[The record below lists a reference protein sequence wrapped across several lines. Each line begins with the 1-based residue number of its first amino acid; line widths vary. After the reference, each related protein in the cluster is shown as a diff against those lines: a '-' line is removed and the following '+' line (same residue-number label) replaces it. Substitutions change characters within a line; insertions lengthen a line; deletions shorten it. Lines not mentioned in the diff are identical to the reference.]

1 MTLIDFDTD
10 LSGSTRVVV
19 TKEVVPTVTETLTTT
34 LAPSAKS
41 THVLKG
47 ESEWG
52 WEELRDYVV
61 SSIEKRHGAFPRNY
75 KTEASIFKAFISR
88 WGSQAPAIA
97 RFAFEFSDGMWHNAP
112 ISVNRFCKASDAYFA
127 VPISQRLS

>member
-10 LSGSTRVVV
+10 LSRSTTVVV
-19 TKEVVPTVTETLTTT
+19 KQTAPVVTETVTTT

-41 THVLKG
+41 THVLKS

-61 SSIEKRHGAFPRNY
+61 SSIEKRHGAFPRNF
-75 KTEASIFKAFISR
+75 KTEASIFKSFIVR
-88 WGSQAPAIA
+88 WGAQAPAIA

-112 ISVNRFCKASDAYFA
+112 ISVNRFCKNSDPYFA
-127 VPISQRLS
+127 QPISQRLS

>member
-1 MTLIDFDTD
+1 MTLMDFDTD

-19 TKEVVPTVTETLTTT
+19 KTTAPVVTERVTVTV
-34 LAPSAKS
+34 APSAAS

-61 SSIEKRHGAFPRNY
+61 ASIEKRHGAFPRNF
-75 KTEASIFKAFISR
+75 KTEASIFKSFIGR
-88 WGSQAPAIA
+88 WGTQAPAIA
-97 RFAFEFSDGMWHNAP
+97 RFAFDFADGMWHNAP
-112 ISVNRFCKASDAYFA
+112 ISVNRFCKASDVYFA
-127 VPISQRLS
+127 IPISQRLS